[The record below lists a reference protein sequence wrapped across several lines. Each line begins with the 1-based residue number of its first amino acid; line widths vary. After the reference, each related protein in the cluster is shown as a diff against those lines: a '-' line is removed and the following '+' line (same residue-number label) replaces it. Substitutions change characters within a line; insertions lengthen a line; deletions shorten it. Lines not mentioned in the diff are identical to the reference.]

1 MKMGMRT
8 DRKGELDED
17 KAELNPERQTQDA
30 VLAVVDT
37 QTLIF
42 SADENGGNDVSSTGT
57 RVSVLM
63 QQLKLHTEKKDLH
76 EDNKQN
82 IVRIG
87 VMARIENGQ
96 EDQSASTNYG
106 KDNRANGQGDLLLRG
121 VVRQT
126 TLVSEP
132 ALGNE
137 CHVENHHCDGRAS
150 NEERLHS

>member
-63 QQLKLHTEKKDLH
+63 QQLKLHTEK
-76 EDNKQN
+76 
-82 IVRIG
+82 
-87 VMARIENGQ
+87 
-96 EDQSASTNYG
+96 
-106 KDNRANGQGDLLLRG
+106 
-121 VVRQT
+121 
-126 TLVSEP
+126 
-132 ALGNE
+132 
-137 CHVENHHCDGRAS
+137 
-150 NEERLHS
+150 RLT